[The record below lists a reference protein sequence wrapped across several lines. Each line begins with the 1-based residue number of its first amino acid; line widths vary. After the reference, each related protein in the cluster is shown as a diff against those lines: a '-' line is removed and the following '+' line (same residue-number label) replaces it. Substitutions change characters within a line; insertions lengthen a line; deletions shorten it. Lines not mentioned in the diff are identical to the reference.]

1 MSMQLASTTEPLLL
15 NARQAA
21 ALCGKA
27 VRTWRMWH
35 AAGLIPRPVRIGRSL
50 LWRADELR
58 AWIAADCPCQ
68 RQWEISRKQPSAALA
83 VSHDPGTLSRT
94 TTGS

>member
-1 MSMQLASTTEPLLL
+1 MNTQPTPTSEPLLL

-27 VRTWRMWH
+27 VRTWRTWH
-35 AAGLIPRPVRIGRSL
+35 ASGLIPRPVRIGRSM

-58 AWIAADCPCQ
+58 AWIAADCPNQ
-68 RQWEISRKQPSAALA
+68 QQWNISRNQPSAALEEW
-83 VSHDPGTLSRT
+83 HNPGTLSRT
-94 TTGS
+94 TTVS